1 MKKIIIILIITLILI
16 IISTIIINMNK
27 SNISEGS
34 DSKVSKS
41 MTVTINNK
49 SFHIILEDN
58 KTVTAF
64 MDLLPLEVSMSELNG
79 NEKYYYLE
87 ETLPTDSKRVE
98 KIQTGDVMLFGN
110 NCLVIFYESFKTSYS
125 YTKIGRIENIK
136 DLKTTL
142 GSGNVIVKLERN
154 EK

>member
-1 MKKIIIILIITLILI
+1 MKKIIIILIIALILI
-16 IISTIIINMNK
+16 ISYTIIIKKNNLNINK
-27 SNISEGS
+27 GS
-34 DSKVSKS
+34 DNKVPES
-41 MTVTINNK
+41 MTITINDKRFN
-49 SFHIILEDN
+49 IILEDN
-58 KTVTAF
+58 KTVTAL
-64 MDLLPLEVSMSELNG
+64 MDLLPLEVSMNELNG

-87 ETLPTDSKRVE
+87 KTLPTDSKRVE
-98 KIQTGDVMLFGN
+98 NIQTGDVMLFGN

-142 GSGNVIVKLERN
+142 GSGKVIVKLERN